1 MISSKAVGQT
11 LKKLTRF
18 LTTLESRF
26 FRPVGTVDMRF
37 YQTFDVRHTIPDDE
51 CFGPLPESGKW
62 GEEWAYGWFKGSY
75 TVPAV
80 NVPMAGL
87 YAADTASPRLPYPV
101 AFWESPVE
109 VVTMRPA
116 LLPCIN
122 ITVEGNTSTETGAYG
137 FLSVYPAEVE
147 QQVTMDYFV
156 TGYWKIPEEEIQ

>member
-51 CFGPLPESGKW
+51 CFGPLPENGKW

-75 TVPAV
+75 TVPAELDGRALYLRPLTKGFEATLWL
-80 NVPMAGL
+80 NGRIHSN
-87 YAADTASPRLPYPV
+87 YAAKEI
-101 AFWESPVE
+101 F
-109 VVTMRPA
+109 
-116 LLPCIN
+116 
-122 ITVEGNTSTETGAYG
+122 
-137 FLSVYPAEVE
+137 
-147 QQVTMDYFV
+147 
-156 TGYWKIPEEEIQ
+156 GYHGHP